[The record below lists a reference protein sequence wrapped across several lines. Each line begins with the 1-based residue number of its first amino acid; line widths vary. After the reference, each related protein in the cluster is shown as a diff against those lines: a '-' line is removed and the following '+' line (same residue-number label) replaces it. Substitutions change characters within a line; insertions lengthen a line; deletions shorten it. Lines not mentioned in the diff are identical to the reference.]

1 MDKFIKVAR
10 EAATKAGKYLK
21 KNILSAKIVK
31 HKSSIIDV
39 VTNADIGAQKLIID
53 LIKKNFPSHNFLAE
67 EQQEFG
73 QISNSYT
80 WAIDPIDG
88 TSAYKA
94 RLPTYSSSIALL
106 YDKKPIVGAIY
117 QAITD
122 DVVWAG
128 QGLGAFREE
137 NKLSVSIVKNLKEAT
152 IGFDPNY
159 NNRERD
165 MCKIAGPLS
174 DSVRILPMIW
184 SQAAALSLV
193 ACGVLD
199 GYIQVGNPKVW
210 DVAAGKIIVE
220 EAHGRLTDF
229 NDKQIDIFA
238 LDGYIAGSNS
248 AIKLLL
254 PFAKT

>member
-1 MDKFIKVAR
+1 MDEFIKVAK
-10 EAATKAGKYLK
+10 EAAAQAGEYLK
-21 KNILSAKIVK
+21 KKIQSAKIVK

-39 VTNADIGAQKLIID
+39 VTDADIGAQKLIID

-67 EQQEFG
+67 EQKGKIE
-73 QISNSYT
+73 ISNRYT
-80 WAIDPIDG
+80 WTIDPIDG
-88 TSAYKA
+88 TSAYAA

-106 YDKKPIVGAIY
+106 YKKKPIVGAIY

-128 QGLGAFREE
+128 QSLGAYRKEE
-137 NKLSVSIVKNLKEAT
+137 KLSVSKVLNLKEAT

-165 MCKIAGPLS
+165 MSKIAGPLS
-174 DSVRILPMIW
+174 DRVRILPMIW

-193 ACGVLD
+193 ACGILD
-199 GYIQVGNPKVW
+199 GFIQCGRPKVW

-220 EAHGRLTDF
+220 EAGGRLTDF
-229 NDKQIDIFA
+229 NNKQIDIFA
-238 LDGYIAGSNS
+238 LDGYIAGSS
-248 AIKLLL
+248 SITEKLLQ
-254 PFAKT
+254 FT